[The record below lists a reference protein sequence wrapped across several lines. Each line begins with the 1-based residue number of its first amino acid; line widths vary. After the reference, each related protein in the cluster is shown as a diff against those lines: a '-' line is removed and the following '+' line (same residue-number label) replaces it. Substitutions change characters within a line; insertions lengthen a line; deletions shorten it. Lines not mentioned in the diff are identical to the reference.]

1 MTTTTRGHAA
11 FKRHEDAPLNGLS
24 HLFLYADRQ
33 PQDAPFVDKM
43 SVLALKN
50 AKFTWL
56 PA

>member
-1 MTTTTRGHAA
+1 MITTTRGLRPSNVIKPLRSTA
-11 FKRHEDAPLNGLS
+11 FR

-33 PQDAPFVDKM
+33 PPDAPFVDKM